1 MGVAQRALVT
11 EKQGRR
17 ERACVRSFMERQSRR
32 ISHASSRDRHRLRVC
47 VCVLSREQRTR
58 GEEEEDTGRM
68 MEERAEEDGESRERL
83 SPSRVI

>member
-1 MGVAQRALVT
+1 MLWWLRNREEG
-11 EKQGRR
+11 K
-17 ERACVRSFMERQSRR
+17 ERAYVVSWKDKVGGYRTRARVIDIDFVC
-32 ISHASSRDRHRLRVC
+32 VC

>member
-1 MGVAQRALVT
+1 MLWWLRNREEG
-11 EKQGRR
+11 K
-17 ERACVRSFMERQSRR
+17 ERAYVVSWKVERQSRR